1 MTTRLRFGAIALAVA
16 AALVVFQLRSGE
28 NESSELPA
36 PLPLTSDPMSLL
48 IEVPNLTLVDGSSS
62 RPVTLS
68 DFKGRP
74 ILLNIWATWCAPCR
88 KEMPSLDRLQEQ
100 FDPKEFMVLPLS
112 IDRAGIPTIKTFYAD
127 VGIKFLKLYVDPEGK
142 VMRELGIVGIPAT
155 LLINADG
162 LEIGRKLGPAQ
173 WDDPTFVALIRS
185 LSGDHSNPTTAKDS
199 HVR

>member
-48 IEVPNLTLVDGSSS
+48 IEVPNLTLVDGSYS

-88 KEMPSLDRLQEQ
+88 KEMPSLDRLQGK
-100 FDPKEFMVLPLS
+100 FDPKEFMVLPSRL
-112 IDRAGIPTIKTFYAD
+112 I
-127 VGIKFLKLYVDPEGK
+127 
-142 VMRELGIVGIPAT
+142 ELVFQQSKHSTPM
-155 LLINADG
+155 
-162 LEIGRKLGPAQ
+162 
-173 WDDPTFVALIRS
+173 
-185 LSGDHSNPTTAKDS
+185 SGSS
-199 HVR
+199 S